1 MQNKG
6 AIRLFAILLALACA
20 YYLMF
25 TWKAASIEGDA
36 EAYALNYIAQA
47 DVQEQAKNVSE
58 NPTEQKTYLD
68 SVHSAKRNSYLDS
81 LKKLPVYDL
90 GIAQYTYEEVRN
102 RQLNLGLDLK
112 GGMNVTLEVSV
123 SEIIKGLANNSNDP
137 AFVQALSAATTLQK
151 TSTKDYVTLF
161 GEQYKKANQW
171 GG

>member
-36 EAYALNYIAQA
+36 EAYAQNYIAQA
-47 DVQEQAKNVSE
+47 DVQEQAKKVSE

-68 SVHSAKRNSYLDS
+68 SVHVSKRNSYLDS

-90 GIAQYTYEEVRN
+90 G
-102 RQLNLGLDLK
+102 
-112 GGMNVTLEVSV
+112 M
-123 SEIIKGLANNSNDP
+123 
-137 AFVQALSAATTLQK
+137 
-151 TSTKDYVTLF
+151 
-161 GEQYKKANQW
+161 KK
-171 GG
+171 